1 MKSTEPIEELR
12 DLLDTAKVG
21 FLATNGKDGC
31 PHGRWMTP
39 TMLPGEP
46 RFLYCVS
53 MAGSPKAVEIQADQ
67 KVSWSFQTA
76 SLGKVIAA
84 SGSAVVLDNP
94 QLKAQVLEAIGPNL
108 ANFWRINPDAKH
120 LIVIE
125 TALERVW
132 LYRPADGTVTQAEV
146 QA

>member
-1 MKSTEPIEELR
+1 MKIPEPIEELR
-12 DLLDTAKVG
+12 ALLDTAKVG
-21 FLATNGKDGC
+21 FLTTIGTDGY

-53 MAGSPKAVEIQADQ
+53 MAVSRKAMEIQKDQ
-67 KVSWSFQTA
+67 KVFWSFQTA
-76 SLGKVIAA
+76 TLGKVIAA
-84 SGSAVVLDNP
+84 RGSAVVLDNP
-94 QLKAQVLEAIGPNL
+94 QLKAQVLESIGPNL
-108 ANFWRINPDAKH
+108 ANFWRINPDAKQ

-125 TALERVW
+125 TALERVS
-132 LYRPADGTVTQAEV
+132 LYRPAEGTVSQAEV

>member
-1 MKSTEPIEELR
+1 MKITEPIEELR
-12 DLLDTAKVG
+12 NLLDTAKVG
-21 FLATNGKDGC
+21 FLTTIGTDGY

-53 MAGSPKAVEIQADQ
+53 MAGSRKAVEIQANQ
-67 KVSWSFQTA
+67 KVSWSFQTSA
-76 SLGKVIAA
+76 LGKVIAVL
-84 SGSAVVLDNP
+84 GSAVVLDNP
-94 QLKAQVLEAIGPNL
+94 QLKAKVLEVIGPNL
-108 ANFWRINPDAKH
+108 VNFWRLNPEAKH

-125 TALERVW
+125 TAIERVS
-132 LYRPADGTVTQAEV
+132 LYRPAEGTVTHAEV

>member
-1 MKSTEPIEELR
+1 MKIPEPIEELR
-12 DLLDTAKVG
+12 SLLDTAKVG
-21 FLATNGKDGC
+21 FLTTIGTDGY

-53 MAGSPKAVEIQADQ
+53 MAVSRKAMEIQKDQ
-67 KVSWSFQTA
+67 KVFWSFQTA
-76 SLGKVIAA
+76 TLGKVIAA
-84 SGSAVVLDNP
+84 RGSAVVLDNP
-94 QLKAQVLEAIGPNL
+94 QLKAQVLESIGPNL
-108 ANFWRINPDAKH
+108 ANFWRINPDAKQ

-125 TALERVW
+125 TALERVS
-132 LYRPADGTVTQAEV
+132 LYRPAEGTVSQAEV

>member
-1 MKSTEPIEELR
+1 MKIPEPIEELR
-12 DLLDTAKVG
+12 TLLDTAKVG
-21 FLATNGKDGC
+21 FLTTIGTDGY

-53 MAGSPKAVEIQADQ
+53 MAVSRKAMEIQKDQ
-67 KVSWSFQTA
+67 KVFWSFQTA
-76 SLGKVIAA
+76 TLGKVIAA
-84 SGSAVVLDNP
+84 RGSAVVLDNP
-94 QLKAQVLEAIGPNL
+94 QLKAQVLESIGPNL
-108 ANFWRINPDAKH
+108 ANFWRINPDAKQ

-125 TALERVW
+125 TALERVS
-132 LYRPADGTVTQAEV
+132 LYRPAEGTVSQAEV

>member
-1 MKSTEPIEELR
+1 MKIPEPIEELR
-12 DLLDTAKVG
+12 ALLDTAKVG
-21 FLATNGKDGC
+21 FLTTIGTDGY

-53 MAGSPKAVEIQADQ
+53 MAVSRKAMEIQKDQ
-67 KVSWSFQTA
+67 KVFWSFQTA

-84 SGSAVVLDNP
+84 RGSAVVLDNP
-94 QLKAQVLEAIGPNL
+94 QLKAQVLESIGPNL
-108 ANFWRINPDAKH
+108 ANFWRINPDAKQ

-125 TALERVW
+125 TALERVS
-132 LYRPADGTVTQAEV
+132 LYRPAEGTVSQAEV